1 MSIEDYIAIIAEK
14 DEEIAS
20 LHSEIERLK
29 AMLNESQVEM
39 EELVIPDDSVTDEIN
54 MTLKSPNDTEED
66 ENQSAVPDMSNL
78 MNLMSMLMNSSNMQ
92 NEAEDDADADDA
104 DADDADADDADADDT
119 DADDADADDADADDA
134 DADDAEDI
142 EASE

>member
-1 MSIEDYIAIIAEK
+1 MSIEDYVAIIAEK

-29 AMLNESQVEM
+29 AMLNESQVDM

-54 MTLKSPNDTEED
+54 ITLKSPNDTEED
-66 ENQSAVPDMSNL
+66 ENQNAVPDMSNL

-104 DADDADADDADADDT
+104 DADADN
-119 DADDADADDADADDA
+119 
-134 DADDAEDI
+134 AEDTEDV